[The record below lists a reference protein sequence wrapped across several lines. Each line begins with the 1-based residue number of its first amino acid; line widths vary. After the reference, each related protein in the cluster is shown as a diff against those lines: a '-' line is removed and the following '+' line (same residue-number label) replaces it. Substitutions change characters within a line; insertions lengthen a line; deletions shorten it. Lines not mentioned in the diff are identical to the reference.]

1 MDSTPDASSIKSL
14 AVRGA
19 VWTVLGFGASNLLRF
34 GSNLILTRLLVPELF
49 GLIGLVYV
57 FISGLHMFSDVG
69 LNVSIIQNKRGDERA
84 FLNTAWT
91 IQVMRGVLLWVICL
105 FLAYPASLIY
115 HEPKLVWLVPI
126 VGLNTIIA
134 GFNCTAIISLNRH
147 LAVKQ
152 LALFELS
159 GQLVT
164 VVVTIL
170 WAYFSPTVWAM
181 VAGGLASGL
190 YQLMLSH
197 WLGRGEG
204 NWFTW
209 NKSAAREL
217 LSFGVWIFISTALTF
232 FAEQADRLI
241 LGRLLG
247 FTMLGIYGIAL
258 TFADVPRAVTLALNG
273 KVLMPALSKMIDLP
287 RPVIRDKLNRKRK
300 LILAAIVPVVAIMVS
315 FGDFVITTLYD
326 QRYEQAAWMLPILS
340 LGIWPRLLA
349 NTNEPVLMALGKPQY
364 NAAANLTRFM
374 STVLGIWIGYS
385 LFGLVGAVI
394 GVALNDL
401 FCYLA
406 INYGLWK
413 EKLGNIKQDLL
424 ATGILLSALMLL
436 IGLRYL
442 LGFGLP
448 IDKLF

>member
-1 MDSTPDASSIKSL
+1 
-14 AVRGA
+14 
-19 VWTVLGFGASNLLRF
+19 
-34 GSNLILTRLLVPELF
+34 
-49 GLIGLVYV
+49 
-57 FISGLHMFSDVG
+57 
-69 LNVSIIQNKRGDERA
+69 
-84 FLNTAWT
+84 
-91 IQVMRGVLLWVICL
+91 
-105 FLAYPASLIY
+105 
-115 HEPKLVWLVPI
+115 
-126 VGLNTIIA
+126 
-134 GFNCTAIISLNRH
+134 
-147 LAVKQ
+147 
-152 LALFELS
+152 
-159 GQLVT
+159 
-164 VVVTIL
+164 
-170 WAYFSPTVWAM
+170 
-181 VAGGLASGL
+181 
-190 YQLMLSH
+190 
-197 WLGRGEG
+197 
-204 NWFTW
+204 
-209 NKSAAREL
+209 
-217 LSFGVWIFISTALTF
+217 
-232 FAEQADRLI
+232 
-241 LGRLLG
+241 
-247 FTMLGIYGIAL
+247 
-258 TFADVPRAVTLALNG
+258 
-273 KVLMPALSKMIDLP
+273 
-287 RPVIRDKLNRKRK
+287 
-300 LILAAIVPVVAIMVS
+300 
-315 FGDFVITTLYD
+315 VITTLYD